1 MRKQER
7 EEIMEF
13 SFVGKYCVVRSDR
26 AGVFAG
32 TVAEHEG
39 QSVVLKD
46 VRRLWY
52 WDGAASISQIAVDG
66 TTAAENCKFTM
77 PVETLGLFDVI
88 ELIPATDKAR
98 KVIEGVKVWKR

>member
-1 MRKQER
+1 
-7 EEIMEF
+7 MEY

-39 QSVVLKD
+39 QSVILND

-66 TTAAENCKFTM
+66 TIAADKCKFAM

-98 KVIEGVKVWKR
+98 AVIEGVEVWKR

>member
-1 MRKQER
+1 MN
-7 EEIMEF
+7 F
-13 SFVGKYCVVRSDR
+13 SFADKYCVVRSNC

-32 TVAEHEG
+32 TVVEHED
-39 QSVVLKD
+39 QAVILKD
-46 VRRLWY
+46 VRRLWW

-66 TTAAENCKFTM
+66 TVAPNNCKFTM

-98 KVIEGVKVWKR
+98 NVIEGVKVWKR

>member
-1 MRKQER
+1 
-7 EEIMEF
+7 MEF

-39 QSVVLKD
+39 QTVILKD
-46 VRRLWY
+46 VRRLWF
-52 WDGAASISQIAVDG
+52 WDGAATISQIAVDG
-66 TTAAENCKFTM
+66 TTAANKCKFTM

-88 ELIPATDKAR
+88 ELIPTTEKAR
-98 KVIEGVKVWKR
+98 KVIKDVKVWKR